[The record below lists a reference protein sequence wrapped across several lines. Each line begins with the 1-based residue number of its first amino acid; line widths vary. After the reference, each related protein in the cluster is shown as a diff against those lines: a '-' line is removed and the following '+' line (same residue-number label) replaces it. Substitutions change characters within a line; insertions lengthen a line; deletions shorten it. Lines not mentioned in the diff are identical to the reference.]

1 MGVVEVVDEAGEDG
15 AAEDQDDLE
24 ITILETIVHVIKQA
38 IMPMAMGNNSGMTCK
53 QHPGIACGKR
63 MMSLTAL
70 VEGYNE
76 TQIMFHSTIT
86 ILVVTAAAQVG
97 ITTGKRGGETAEV
110 TVAADTSVDLA
121 GVDLEVMIHRIIVDE
136 ERSTNIGTRIVQGGK
151 EVEAVMD
158 MEKGRSIRSTNMIKN
173 TLVVMMTSIIVD
185 TIVIDLDQDRN

>member
-1 MGVVEVVDEAGEDG
+1 MD
-15 AAEDQDDLE
+15 
-24 ITILETIVHVIKQA
+24 
-38 IMPMAMGNNSGMTCK
+38 NNSGMSCK

-76 TQIMFHSTIT
+76 TQIMFHSI
-86 ILVVTAAAQVG
+86 VTVAAAAQVG

-158 MEKGRSIRSTNMIKN
+158 IEKGRSIRSTNMIKN

>member
-1 MGVVEVVDEAGEDG
+1 MGVVGDVDEAGEEG
-15 AAEDQDDLE
+15 VAEGQDDLE
-24 ITILETIVHVIKQA
+24 ITILETIAHVIKQA
-38 IMPMAMGNNSGMTCK
+38 IMPMAMGNNSGMSCK

-86 ILVVTAAAQVG
+86 ILVVTAAAAAQVG
-97 ITTGKRGGETAEV
+97 ITTGKRGGETAKV
-110 TVAADTSVDLA
+110 TVAADTSVE
-121 GVDLEVMIHRIIVDE
+121 DLEVMIHRIIVDE

-158 MEKGRSIRSTNMIKN
+158 IEKGRSIRSTNMIEN
-173 TLVVMMTSIIVD
+173 TLVAMMTSIIVD
-185 TIVIDLDQDRN
+185 TTIVIDLDQDRN

>member
-1 MGVVEVVDEAGEDG
+1 MFEAHGV
-15 AAEDQDDLE
+15 AEDQDDLE

-70 VEGYNE
+70 VEGYNV
-76 TQIMFHSTIT
+76 TQIMFHSI
-86 ILVVTAAAQVG
+86 VTVAAAAQVG

-121 GVDLEVMIHRIIVDE
+121 GGVDLEVMIHRIIVDE

-158 MEKGRSIRSTNMIKN
+158 IEKGRSIRSTNMIEN

-185 TIVIDLDQDRN
+185 TMTIVIDLDQDRN

>member
-1 MGVVEVVDEAGEDG
+1 
-15 AAEDQDDLE
+15 
-24 ITILETIVHVIKQA
+24 
-38 IMPMAMGNNSGMTCK
+38 
-53 QHPGIACGKR
+53 

-158 MEKGRSIRSTNMIKN
+158 IEKGRSIRSTNMIKN

-185 TIVIDLDQDRN
+185 TLTIVIDLDQDRN